1 MKKTFYV
8 AGVQFRPHQEIY
20 EAVNKMSVGD
30 HLGLVPEPTNK
41 FDPNAVKI
49 EFNTETA
56 DGIKSTFLGYVPQKF
71 SSEISALMEIGGELK
86 CVVEAVNPDAKAWEK
101 IKVAIVD
108 EEEVESYIEEE
119 DVI

>member
-1 MKKTFYV
+1 MKRSFYI
-8 AGVQFRPHQEIY
+8 AGVQFRPREDINKV
-20 EAVNKMSVGD
+20 VNILKIGD
-30 HLGLVPEPTNK
+30 MISLSPEPSNK
-41 FDPNAVKI
+41 FDPNAVRIIKD
-49 EFNTETA
+49 EF
-56 DGIKSTFLGYVPQKF
+56 FLGYVPKKF

-108 EEEVESYIEEE
+108 EEEVESYIDKE